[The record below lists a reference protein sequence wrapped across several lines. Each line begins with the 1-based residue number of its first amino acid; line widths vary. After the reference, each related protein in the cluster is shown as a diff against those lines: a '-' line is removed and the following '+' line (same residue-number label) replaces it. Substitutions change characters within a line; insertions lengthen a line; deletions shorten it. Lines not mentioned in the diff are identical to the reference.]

1 MRKVSMDI
9 NIEYLLYFL
18 EDELRDLEGLR
29 IHPVAP
35 AGTQKSPDLPQ
46 NYDPDENTVHL
57 NRGVRV
63 RADSREF
70 FFPASW
76 VAENQIQK
84 VKEQAEEIRLYWIAK
99 HQD

>member
-18 EDELRDLEGLR
+18 EDELKDLEDIR

-35 AGTQKSPDLPQ
+35 AGTKQSPDLPQ
-46 NYDPDENTVHL
+46 NYDPNENHVHL

-63 RADSREF
+63 KAGSRDY
-70 FFPASW
+70 FFPATW
-76 VAENQIQK
+76 VIEGKMELIH
-84 VKEQAEEIRLYWIAK
+84 EQAKEIREFWNSRIS
-99 HQD
+99 